1 MCVGVLLPRS
11 ECDSEHKNA
20 FLLACVD
27 KGRFLQPCP
36 GPWDELSLFLLH
48 PTSAAC
54 PLTSLFLVAITFTAT
69 AWQAPVSFFLPCFA
83 LCFPLAHPTP
93 VHTSLHPSLSV
104 SFCPHPGCL
113 LSASL
118 TASAQPCWKPA
129 LGKNQPGTAAM
140 GASMGS
146 GPPGSHLVS
155 PGLSWAQGR
164 DPQQRG
170 RNELPG
176 NGAGTLIPSWGQ
188 E

>member
-1 MCVGVLLPRS
+1 MGCVWGCCCPGLNVTVNTKMPFCWHVLTKAGFCSPALGLGMSCLCFSCTQPVLPVPS
-11 ECDSEHKNA
+11 HPCSLWPSH
-20 FLLACVD
+20 
-27 KGRFLQPCP
+27 LQPQLGRP
-36 GPWDELSLFLLH
+36 QSH
-48 PTSAAC
+48 
-54 PLTSLFLVAITFTAT
+54 
-69 AWQAPVSFFLPCFA
+69 SFFLPCFA

-113 LSASL
+113 LSAFL

-155 PGLSWAQGR
+155 PGLSWPQGR
-164 DPQQRG
+164 DPPA
-170 RNELPG
+170 E
-176 NGAGTLIPSWGQ
+176 GQ